1 MRVYDVPMDAAAAV
15 KCDLAVEVLRSFG
28 TLRFAATG
36 WSMLPTI
43 WPGDTLV
50 VERVSQ
56 NQIHVGEVVLSGR
69 EGRLCAHRVVSLGSN
84 WGSSYWITQGDAM
97 AAPDRPVSEVE
108 LLGRVDHVVR
118 NGKSVALPAKLSVMQ
133 GLIARMIRRSFTIA
147 RAVVYLQKSLQSGV
161 RTPEESVPPCQG

>member
-1 MRVYDVPMDAAAAV
+1 MRADNVPVDAAASV
-15 KCDLAVEVLRSFG
+15 KCDLAMEVLRSFG

-50 VERVSQ
+50 VDRVTQ
-56 NQIHVGEVVLSGR
+56 NQIQVGEVVLFGR

-84 WGSSYWITQGDAM
+84 CESPYWITQGDAM
-97 AAPDRPVSEVE
+97 AAPDRPISDSE

-118 NGKSVALPAKLSVMQ
+118 DGKSIALPAKLSVMQ
-133 GLIARMIRRSFTIA
+133 SLIAKMIRRSFTIA
-147 RAVVYLQKSLQSGV
+147 RVVVYLQKCLQSGV